1 MSKTKQLLMVTVA
14 ILLVT
19 LVSGAVFACNIAIAS
34 GNATVNGNILFAK
47 NSNRGNEEC
56 QRFAS
61 FPHQKY
67 PAGSKVKC
75 TWLEIPQVSET
86 YAVRGGQPYWGFGF
100 EQGMNEYGV
109 TIGNVA
115 SYYRHLNPKGTKDG
129 LTGMDILRLALE
141 RSKTAAEAVQIMIDL
156 NRKYGNWGAT
166 HTDGTGAYNNSYAIA
181 DPNEVWILELPGRD
195 YIAQKLPKDG
205 VFCLN
210 NVPYI
215 RTNYDIISS
224 GLIEYAKKQGWYK
237 EGQEFDFSYYFM
249 PGGGRDSSQVYSEI
263 KMMRVLGL
271 LKANYGKIDPAYLM
285 QVLRDRRE
293 GDWAEE
299 RFMPYRH
306 YRLIDEIEPTS
317 STAGTMVADLRKGLP
332 DSIANVYWMAMAST
346 NTSAFTP
353 FYWGGEV
360 PKDYAIGANVF
371 DKTSP
376 WWTYDLLDRMSRKNY
391 YTFTNVIR
399 SVWKPVEEQNFREAE
414 MLEKKVVQLEAT
426 GKKAEVAKELTAFHR
441 AELDHQMMVAQT
453 LFYSLQA
460 LHKGLPGGYPP
471 AYDDSLSDI
480 NAGVE
485 DMFTED
491 LFN

>member
-1 MSKTKQLLMVTVA
+1 MGKTKQLLMVIGA
-14 ILLVT
+14 FLLVT
-19 LVSGAVFACNIAIAS
+19 LVAGAVSACNIAIAT
-34 GNATVNGNILFAK
+34 GNATVDGDIYFAK

-56 QRFAS
+56 QQFAS
-61 FPHQKY
+61 FPHQKH
-67 PAGSKVKC
+67 PAGAKVKC
-75 TWLEIPQVSET
+75 TWLAIPQVAET

-115 SYYRHLNPKGTKDG
+115 SYYRHLNPKGTKNG

-141 RSKTAAEAVQIMIDL
+141 RSKTAVEAVHIMIDL

-195 YIAQKLPKDG
+195 YIAQKLPKNG

-215 RTNYDIISS
+215 RTNYDLISP
-224 GLIEYAKKQGWYK
+224 GLIEYATQQGWYH

-249 PGGGRDSSQVYSEI
+249 VGGGRDSKQVYSEI
-263 KMMRVLGL
+263 KRMRVLGL
-271 LKANYGKIDPAYLM
+271 LKEGYGKIDAAYLM
-285 QVLRDRRE
+285 KVLRDRRE
-293 GDWAEE
+293 GSWAEE

-317 STAGTMVADLRKGLP
+317 STAGSMVAHLRKGLP
-332 DSIANVYWMAMAST
+332 DSIANVYWMAMSST
-346 NTSAFTP
+346 NTTAFTP
-353 FYWGGEV
+353 IYWGGAV
-360 PKDYAIGANVF
+360 PAEYAMGANVF
-371 DKTSP
+371 DKNSP

-414 MLEKKVVQLEAT
+414 MLEKKVIQLETAGKNVEAT
-426 GKKAEVAKELTAFHR
+426 KVLTDFHEGELK
-441 AELDHQMMVAQT
+441 HQMMVAKT

-491 LFN
+491 LFR